1 MDVTSIDQDY
11 LERIKKLYLPERK
24 EANPYLVLCVY
35 GDGVRAPD
43 KWNAK
48 VYRDK
53 DGNLTLVTV
62 DMVTLKRMIEGRS
75 TANGKK
81 IISVDDAGWGFPLG
95 GVLIGA
101 SDGKRIETGLICVE
115 CFQGEC
121 FKDHAYLREAATVT
135 LSLLTRFKASPND
148 TQVEICSGYVNSE
161 SKNALREAGYEVNV
175 VEVTGLLQ
183 FELEQRFK
191 EYVDSLGYHAYFDP
205 KEVHDASTPFK
216 KVIEWIDEKP
226 EERMKLAKSGWK
238 YFIAKDKKPTTK

>member
-1 MDVTSIDQDY
+1 MDVMSIDQDY
-11 LERIKKLYLPERK
+11 LERIKKLYLPERR
-24 EANPYLVLCVY
+24 ESNPYLVLCVY
-35 GDGVRAPD
+35 GDGVRAPE

-48 VYRDK
+48 IYRDK

-62 DMVTLKRMIEGRS
+62 DVVTLKRLMEGRS
-75 TANGKK
+75 TSDGKK
-81 IISVDDAGWGFPLG
+81 VISVDDAGWGFPLG

-101 SDGKRIETGLICVE
+101 TNEKRVETGLIAIE
-115 CFQGEC
+115 CFQGPC
-121 FKDHAYLREAATVT
+121 FKEHAYLREAAQVT
-135 LSLLTRFKASPND
+135 LSLLKRFKASPDD
-148 TQVEICSGYVNSE
+148 TRVEICSGYINSE
-161 SKNALREAGYEVNV
+161 SKNALREAGFEVNV

-191 EYVDSLGYHAYFDP
+191 EYVETLGYHAYFDP

-238 YFIAKDKKPTTK
+238 YFTGRDKTPKQA

>member
-1 MDVTSIDQDY
+1 M
-11 LERIKKLYLPERK
+11 
-24 EANPYLVLCVY
+24 VLCVY

-75 TANGKK
+75 IANGKK

-101 SDGKRIETGLICVE
+101 TDSKRIETGLIGVE
-115 CFQGEC
+115 CFQGAC
-121 FKDHAYLREAATVT
+121 FRDHAYLREAATVT
-135 LSLLTRFKASPND
+135 LSLLKRFNASPDD

-183 FELEQRFK
+183 FELEQQFK

-238 YFIAKDKKPTTK
+238 YFIAKDKKSTTK